1 MGMKRS
7 SSPKILILFFTVF
20 AVSSAL
26 DMSIVSYARTTNADK
41 TAQRSDEEVRSIY
54 EEWLVKNG
62 KVHTSLDQKEKRFQ
76 IFKDNLKFIDE
87 HNAENRT
94 YKVGLNRFADLSND
108 EYRSKYLKTKINPLR
123 MMAKPSNRYAWRVDD
138 NLPESVDWR
147 KEGAVVRVK
156 NQAECDG
163 CWAFSAIAAVEG
175 INKIVTGN
183 LTALSEQE
191 LLDCD
196 RTVNAGCSG
205 GLVDYAFEF
214 IINNGGID
222 TEDDYPFQGADGIC
236 DQNKQNARAVTIDG
250 YERVLPYDELA
261 LKKAVANQPVSV
273 AIEAYGKEFQ
283 LYESGIFTG
292 TCGTL
297 IDHGVAAVGYGTEN
311 GTDYWI
317 VKNSWGNKWGE
328 EGYVR
333 IERNIKED
341 SAGKCGIAIL
351 SFYPIKSGQNLSNPV
366 NFRNPL
372 GIYSRKTYEIAG
384 RPNKRE
390 F

>member
-1 MGMKRS
+1 MTSDFINAHFLPFLHHQLKQKRKMGMKRS

-156 NQAECDG
+156 NQAEC
-163 CWAFSAIAAVEG
+163 
-175 INKIVTGN
+175 
-183 LTALSEQE
+183 
-191 LLDCD
+191 
-196 RTVNAGCSG
+196 
-205 GLVDYAFEF
+205 
-214 IINNGGID
+214 
-222 TEDDYPFQGADGIC
+222 
-236 DQNKQNARAVTIDG
+236 
-250 YERVLPYDELA
+250 
-261 LKKAVANQPVSV
+261 
-273 AIEAYGKEFQ
+273 GK
-283 LYESGIFTG
+283 Y
-292 TCGTL
+292 CTL
-297 IDHGVAAVGYGTEN
+297 ILY
-311 GTDYWI
+311 Y
-317 VKNSWGNKWGE
+317 
-328 EGYVR
+328 YY
-333 IERNIKED
+333 
-341 SAGKCGIAIL
+341 IL
-351 SFYPIKSGQNLSNPV
+351 SFLLILCFSSTALYYIILYTLNNNLCILFSPMFFLRTV
-366 NFRNPL
+366 S
-372 GIYSRKTYEIAG
+372 Y
-384 RPNKRE
+384 
-390 F
+390 